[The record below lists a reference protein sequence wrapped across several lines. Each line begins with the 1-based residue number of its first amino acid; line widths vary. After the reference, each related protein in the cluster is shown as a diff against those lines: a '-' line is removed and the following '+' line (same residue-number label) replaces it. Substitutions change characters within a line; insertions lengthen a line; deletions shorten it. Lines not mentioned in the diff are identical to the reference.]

1 MLEALPMSFAVCQ
14 TADFSQV
21 DFDDAYCFAA
31 RTEDEWSLVCRESR
45 LPANCLRCERGWRG
59 LRIRGTLDFSL
70 VGVLSSLAG
79 LLAARGVSLFA
90 VSTYN
95 TDYLFVHRAQYP
107 AALSALREGGYPVE
121 EPARYEEEEA
131 PICPQP

>member
-1 MLEALPMSFAVCQ
+1 MHITSN
-14 TADFSQV
+14 S
-21 DFDDAYCFAA
+21 
-31 RTEDEWSLVCRESR
+31 S
-45 LPANCLRCERGWRG
+45 ANCSNCL
-59 LRIRGTLDFSL
+59 LYTS
-70 VGVLSSLAG
+70 LSSLAG

-95 TDYLFVHRAQYP
+95 TDYLFVRRAQYP

>member
-1 MLEALPMSFAVCQ
+1 M
-14 TADFSQV
+14 
-21 DFDDAYCFAA
+21 
-31 RTEDEWSLVCRESR
+31 
-45 LPANCLRCERGWRG
+45 
-59 LRIRGTLDFSL
+59 
-70 VGVLSSLAG
+70 GVLSSLDG

-95 TDYLFVHRAQYP
+95 TDYLFVRRAQYP